1 METVEFI
8 EELHNLNLEFDTDGE
23 NILVFDPTNLAKYIG
38 TVSEKEFGK
47 FKIDYYE
54 NYNKQ
59 KGRELLELLYSYSTT
74 PVDKRE
80 KRYLYLYK
88 GRAVDIQKD
97 DKLYLNYD
105 TGIDRFFFGP
115 YWYKKTKFTHSELEE
130 YGIDREELLK
140 EYIEIEE
147 QQ

>member
-8 EELHNLNLEFDTDGE
+8 EELHNLNLEHDTDGE
-23 NILVFDPTNLAKYIG
+23 NILVFDPNKTGKYIAIVP
-38 TVSEKEFGK
+38 TKEFGQ
-47 FKIDYYE
+47 FKIDYSNFYDE
-54 NYNKQ
+54 E

-74 PVDKRE
+74 RVEKRE
-80 KRYLYLYK
+80 KHYLYLYK

-105 TGIDRFFFGP
+105 TGIGRFFFGP
-115 YWYKKTKFTHSELEE
+115 YWYKKAKFTHSELEE

-147 QQ
+147 Q